1 MSLNGVAEIDK
12 ALNLLSKAS
21 ARSFLK
27 IWASA
32 PSREKAALIEYLTPN
47 LLALIEAGHEEASTL
62 ALEQLYWQRAGV
74 VLPAVLADKPKYEA
88 VEEFI
93 RFVVVARDSAVLREA
108 IRGKVHRL
116 LQSGYKQLILLS
128 LIG

>member
-12 ALNLLSKAS
+12 ALDMLSKAS

-62 ALEQLYWQRAGV
+62 ALEQIRREVFDKCSLLAGRCRSPN
-74 VLPAVLADKPKYEA
+74 L
-88 VEEFI
+88 
-93 RFVVVARDSAVLREA
+93 
-108 IRGKVHRL
+108 
-116 LQSGYKQLILLS
+116 
-128 LIG
+128 

>member
-12 ALNLLSKAS
+12 ALDMLSKAS

-62 ALEQLYWQRAGV
+62 ADRKSV
-74 VLPAVLADKPKYEA
+74 V
-88 VEEFI
+88 
-93 RFVVVARDSAVLREA
+93 
-108 IRGKVHRL
+108 
-116 LQSGYKQLILLS
+116 
-128 LIG
+128 

>member
-12 ALNLLSKAS
+12 ALDMLSKAS

-62 ALEQLYWQRAGV
+62 ALEQLNWQRAGRS
-74 VLPAVLADKPKYEA
+74 
-88 VEEFI
+88 EEHTSELQS
-93 RFVVVARDSAVLREA
+93 RFELVC
-108 IRGKVHRL
+108 RL
-116 LQSGYKQLILLS
+116 LLAKKDRAGTRAATDCPTDAE
-128 LIG
+128 

>member
-12 ALNLLSKAS
+12 ALDLLSRAS

-32 PSREKAALIEYLTPN
+32 PSSEKAALIEYLTPN

-62 ALEQLYWQRAGV
+62 ALEQLNWQRAGAKAKIHC
-74 VLPAVLADKPKYEA
+74 VLFTP
-88 VEEFI
+88 
-93 RFVVVARDSAVLREA
+93 
-108 IRGKVHRL
+108 VHRWQQIVSL
-116 LQSGYKQLILLS
+116 CSG
-128 LIG
+128 